1 MRFVEFHELNPSF
14 NKISCSDS
22 NLFQRRRLEQKQ
34 LHEHLKILEVD
45 YEKQYKMMEI
55 CFDKVLKVLDDNQKH
70 ILPSFSDPEGFP
82 ATNSSQFEAL
92 SSVLESTC
100 LFADVILH
108 LPEMSRTV
116 LKKRPNWKKTI
127 DWALEFSQSLIYITD
142 DVTQKLLVT
151 LDYEINESKRPT
163 SYRNPYYKQKLPE
176 ITKDKKKTKKKLKK
190 GPQMT
195 KIEL

>member
-1 MRFVEFHELNPSF
+1 
-14 NKISCSDS
+14 
-22 NLFQRRRLEQKQ
+22 
-34 LHEHLKILEVD
+34 
-45 YEKQYKMMEI
+45 MMEI

-70 ILPSFSDPEGFP
+70 ILPSFSEPDGFP
-82 ATNSSQFEAL
+82 TTNNSQFEAL

-108 LPEMSRTV
+108 LPEMSRKV

-127 DWALEFSQSLIYITD
+127 DWALEFSQSLDYLTD
-142 DVTQKLLVT
+142 EVTKKLLVT
-151 LDYEINESKRPT
+151 CDYEINESKRPT

-176 ITKDKKKTKKKLKK
+176 LKKETSKTKKKLKK

-195 KIEL
+195 KKEL